1 MAQSSFNQDKFT
13 PTTKQSL
20 LFSDMF
26 DSFLV
31 HPELHDLVLRKNE
44 DSVKQSVMNII
55 LTNKYERPFNQNF
68 GSNIQNFLFEPMTAF
83 TQSNIQTEIIDAI
96 NNFEPRAKQLSVD
109 VTADEE
115 NNAYNISIAFYMI
128 NSSSPVYLS
137 TILYRV
143 R

>member
-55 LTNKYERPFNQNF
+55 LTNKYERPFNQHF
-68 GSNIQNFLFEPMTAF
+68 GSNIQNFLFEPMTSF
-83 TQSNIQTEIIDAI
+83 TQNNIQTEIMNAI
-96 NNFEPRAKQLSVD
+96 NNFEPRAQQVSVD
-109 VTADEE
+109 VTPDEE
-115 NNAYNISIAFYMI
+115 NNAYNISVSFYMI
-128 NSSSPVYLS
+128 NSSAPVYLS